1 MKTVLSI
8 IIFVGIILL
17 KLNLFSEELGIPTPQ
32 NLEAQ
37 FKAAQNENQRYQVLD
52 DIGKSIN
59 LIAENSEAKTYLKVI
74 NELVIYSK
82 LQNDADWVGR
92 KGTQIIQQVSE
103 VKVQSILKISG
114 PIINDKEL
122 QQDFLFYFVNVTE
135 AFQFSYLSQTL
146 RTALLPITDLNLI
159 ENAFLF
165 FEKIE
170 LTIVNPVDYIQREL
184 VSLKSTAAFLFC
196 RDFRNISASVL
207 NIWISR
213 LNSDGMQRLLNEIES
228 QILTSQSTD
237 QIAIEN
243 SLSVTKSLYALIF
256 ERYKNDY
263 LNDWQYIRA
272 LKILSAGVLK
282 FEEMD
287 WSIDQKNLNFIIQH
301 FTPVSFVSFCNE
313 FGNLSLQ
320 RVVISRKSALLLMP
334 SYNLLKQTLVEKK
347 YGYEASTFNSGYLK
361 IKKAAYTDYEIE
373 GSYKITHPDY
383 SQLIIAFKN
392 RTEIVAGLQTPRET
406 INIAFDHFQ
415 FDDASGNYISSSLMG
430 ATQFVL
436 KFKFGADKKISGCLN
451 TVCFIGTKT
460 FSFPNYLNLLDSG
473 KSLTVPGFYRGQ
485 IKYENGSIENA
496 ELFVSS
502 ISGTLIG
509 NLKFYRNKSLKL
521 DLAFDM
527 GLFDNK
533 DGVLYLAS
541 RVNSVPTIHIFRG
554 YLKDSKTLTGVWFTT
569 SKVKLGK
576 FNLIKVY

>member
-347 YGYEASTFNSGYLK
+347 YGYWRA
-361 IKKAAYTDYEIE
+361 
-373 GSYKITHPDY
+373 
-383 SQLIIAFKN
+383 
-392 RTEIVAGLQTPRET
+392 
-406 INIAFDHFQ
+406 
-415 FDDASGNYISSSLMG
+415 
-430 ATQFVL
+430 
-436 KFKFGADKKISGCLN
+436 
-451 TVCFIGTKT
+451 
-460 FSFPNYLNLLDSG
+460 
-473 KSLTVPGFYRGQ
+473 
-485 IKYENGSIENA
+485 
-496 ELFVSS
+496 
-502 ISGTLIG
+502 
-509 NLKFYRNKSLKL
+509 
-521 DLAFDM
+521 
-527 GLFDNK
+527 
-533 DGVLYLAS
+533 
-541 RVNSVPTIHIFRG
+541 
-554 YLKDSKTLTGVWFTT
+554 
-569 SKVKLGK
+569 
-576 FNLIKVY
+576 